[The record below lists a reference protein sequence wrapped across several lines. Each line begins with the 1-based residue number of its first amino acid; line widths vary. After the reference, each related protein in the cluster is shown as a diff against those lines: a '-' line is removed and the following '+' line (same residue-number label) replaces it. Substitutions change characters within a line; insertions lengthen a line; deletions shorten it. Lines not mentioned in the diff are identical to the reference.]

1 MARARSPNRDKA
13 FELFKEHNGDI
24 SNRKI
29 AELLQEPEK
38 TISSWKSR
46 EKWAAKLNGS
56 DCSTANENECSTAN
70 KERSTAKRGAPKGNK
85 NAVGNKGGP
94 PVGNKNAVG
103 HGAPVGNDNAVT
115 HGLFRKYLPAE
126 VFELKTELARAFQND
141 PVAMIWESILLHY
154 SNIIYSQN
162 IMFVQDKDDTTRE
175 LRKQK
180 MNEHG
185 LDEEWEIQMAWDK
198 QANLLNAQSRAFA
211 EFRNLIK
218 QFDELANKNDKRRL
232 ELKMMQLNVQ
242 KAEAEVKEVTD
253 KGNKSTGTI
262 IVNDKD
268 EMRRILNE
276 RSNTN
281 T

>member
-46 EKWAAKLNGS
+46 DKWAAKLNES
-56 DCSTANENECSTAN
+56 ECSTAKENECSTTN

-94 PVGNKNAVG
+94 PAGNKNAVG

-141 PVAMIWESILLHY
+141 PVSMIWESILLHY

-185 LDEEWEIQMAWDK
+185 LDEEWDIQFAWDK

-276 RSNTN
+276 RSNRN